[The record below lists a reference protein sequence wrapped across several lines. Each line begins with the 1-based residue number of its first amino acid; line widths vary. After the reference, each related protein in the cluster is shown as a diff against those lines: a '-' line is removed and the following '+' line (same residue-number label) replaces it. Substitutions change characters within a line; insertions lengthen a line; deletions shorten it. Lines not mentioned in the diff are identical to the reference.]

1 VNYAKLRRKI
11 MKSGMKFG
19 LRFLLVLAIAAG
31 CAPTNVQQQ
40 STTLTQLPRPD
51 VILVYDF
58 AVSPDEVKL
67 DTGLSAELMQK
78 YEQHKGASRTA
89 QEIKVG
95 HKVAD
100 AVANELVK
108 NIRSYGLMAE
118 RAIGYPES
126 KGKVLMVKGQ
136 FVSIDEGNRTERVAV
151 GLGAGR
157 TSVEANVQVY
167 ELTAAGMQKVETLKA
182 EGKSGYKPG
191 MAETMGA
198 GAIAGHLLVST
209 VVSGALASGSEMT
222 SATVE
227 ADGKRMA
234 DKIAAE
240 LGNFFVSQAWIPPDA
255 VKKSFF

>member
-1 VNYAKLRRKI
+1 

-19 LRFLLVLAIAAG
+19 LRFLLVLAIASG
-31 CAPTNVQQQ
+31 CVPTNVQQER
-40 STTLTQLPRPD
+40 TTLTQLPRPD

-67 DTGLSAELMQK
+67 DTGLSAELVQK
-78 YEQHKGASRTA
+78 YEAHKGISRTA

-100 AVANELVK
+100 AVADELVK
-108 NIRSYGLMAE
+108 KIRSFGLMAE
-118 RAIGYPES
+118 RGFGWPS
-126 KGKVLMVKGQ
+126 GRGKVLMVKGQ
-136 FVSIDEGNRTERVAV
+136 FTSIDEGNRTERVAI

-157 TSVEANVQVY
+157 TSVQAYVQLH
-167 ELTAAGMQKVETLKA
+167 ELTTEGIRKVETLKA
-182 EGKSGYKPG
+182 EAKSGYKPG

-209 VVSGALASGSEMT
+209 VVSGALATGSEMT

-234 DKIAAE
+234 DNIAQD
-240 LGNFFVSQAWIPPDA
+240 LGKFFVSQGWIPPDA

>member
-1 VNYAKLRRKI
+1 MKI
-11 MKSGMKFG
+11 GIKFG
-19 LRFLLVLAIAAG
+19 LITLLALAIAAG
-31 CAPTNVQQQ
+31 CAPTSVQQE

-51 VILVYDF
+51 LILVYDF
-58 AVSPDEVKL
+58 AVSPEEVKL

-78 YEQHKGASRTA
+78 YEQHKGTSRTA
-89 QEIKVG
+89 EEIKVG

-100 AVANELVK
+100 SVANELVK

-118 RAIGYPES
+118 RAVGYP
-126 KGKVLMVKGQ
+126 KGKGKILMVKGQ
-136 FVSIDEGNRTERVAV
+136 FVSIDEGNRTERVAI

-157 TSVEANVQVY
+157 TSVQSNVQLY
-167 ELTAAGMQKVETLKA
+167 ELTAEGMKKVETLRA
-182 EGKSGYKPG
+182 EGKSSYKPG
-191 MAETMGA
+191 MAEMMGV
-198 GAIAGHLLVST
+198 GGIAGHLLMST
-209 VVSGALASGSEMT
+209 VVSGALAGATEMT

-234 DKIAAE
+234 DKIAVD

>member
-1 VNYAKLRRKI
+1 MRPGIKNL
-11 MKSGMKFG
+11 M
-19 LRFLLVLAIAAG
+19 LVFFVLTIAAG

-51 VILVYDF
+51 LIMVYDF

-78 YEQHKGASRTA
+78 YQEHKGASRTA
-89 QEIKVG
+89 EEIKVG

-100 AVANELVK
+100 VVANELVK

-118 RAIGYPES
+118 RAIGYPKS

-136 FVSIDEGNRTERVAV
+136 FLSIDQGNRTERVAI

-157 TSVEANVQVY
+157 TDVQANVQVY
-167 ELTAAGMQKVETLKA
+167 ELTPQGMQKVDTLRGDA
-182 EGKSGYKPG
+182 KSGYKPG
-191 MAETMGA
+191 MAEMMGV
-198 GAIAGHLLVST
+198 GAIAGHLLAST
-209 VVSGALASGSEMT
+209 VVSGALAGGSEMT
-222 SATVE
+222 VATVE
-227 ADGKRMA
+227 ADGKRLA
-234 DKIAAE
+234 NKIAVD
-240 LGNFFVSQAWIPPDA
+240 LGNFFVNQAWIPPDA